1 MSVEDMVYG
10 FVAMFMF
17 SVMVDWVMLGRKST
31 WQVMVF
37 SDEYKAI
44 ADYIINNMNRG
55 VTALNSVGWYTGNDK
70 KVLLIIVR
78 KRELHDLTKLI
89 KAMDPKAFVSVS
101 AASTVYG
108 EGFDEIKT
116 GVNIRKKKK
125 DNEAIE
131 QKKRIDND

>member
-1 MSVEDMVYG
+1 M
-10 FVAMFMF
+10 
-17 SVMVDWVMLGRKST
+17 
-31 WQVMVF
+31 
-37 SDEYKAI
+37 
-44 ADYIINNMNRG
+44 
-55 VTALNSVGWYTGNDK
+55 
-70 KVLLIIVR
+70 
-78 KRELHDLTKLI
+78 TKLI

-116 GVNIRKKKK
+116 GVSIRKKKK